1 MTTARCWIGSR
12 VYASYLWVCM
22 ANLNFVF
29 RVDSSRDV
37 GSGHVMRCLSLAD
50 CLAAVGNR
58 CAFLCRRAPGDLI
71 NEIEQRGHSVIRM
84 PSMAGLPAMSE
95 ANDAR
100 ATGEELSDLAVDWLV
115 VDHYGLGIEWERAVG
130 PCAQNLLV
138 IDDIG
143 RDHECSLLL
152 DQNFAN
158 PMHDRYRRSLS
169 EAKLLIGPQYA
180 LLRADFAA
188 SRATA
193 LQRRTGML
201 VRILVSMGGSDP
213 SNATAKALA
222 GLESAWQEGWQVD
235 VIIGASNPHRESIES
250 ISSRLPA
257 ATLHVQT
264 SNMAQLMTAADCAI
278 GAGGSTTWER
288 CCLGLPSLVSILSN
302 DQISIATA
310 VAQAGAQSLVG
321 RDQEVTIA
329 DYTRE
334 VSALSSARLLAM
346 SAAAARI
353 CDGLG
358 ASRVAERLQ

>member
-1 MTTARCWIGSR
+1 
-12 VYASYLWVCM
+12 M
-22 ANLNFVF
+22 ANLQFIF
-29 RVDSSRDV
+29 RVDASRDI

-50 CLAAVGNR
+50 CLAALGNR
-58 CAFLCRRAPGDLI
+58 CAFLCRPAPGDLVS
-71 NEIEQRGHSVIRM
+71 EIERRGHTVIRM
-84 PSMAGLPAMSE
+84 PSMADRPALPE
-95 ANDAR
+95 AGDAR
-100 ATGEELSDLAVDWLV
+100 ASVEGLAGLAVDWLV
-115 VDHYGLGIEWERAVG
+115 VDHYGLGIEWEHAVG
-130 PCAQNLLV
+130 TCAQNLLA

-152 DQNFAN
+152 DQNFPN
-158 PMHDRYRRSLS
+158 PMHACYRRSLS

-188 SRATA
+188 SRSAA
-193 LQRRTGML
+193 LQRRTGTL

-222 GLESAWQEGWQVD
+222 GLESAWQPGWHVD

-250 ISSRLPA
+250 ICARLPA
-257 ATLHVQT
+257 ATLYVQT
-264 SNMAQLMTAADCAI
+264 SKMAQLMTAADCAI

-302 DQISIATA
+302 DQTAIATA

-321 RDQEVTIA
+321 RDQEVSVA
-329 DYTRE
+329 DYSRE
-334 VSALSSARLLAM
+334 VSALSPARLLAM

-358 ASRVAERLQ
+358 ARRVAEQLQMRSA